1 MATSAQDLLVTFSKA
16 NRRSNGVLYETLGDV
31 EDAGLLTKEIGS
43 PFHSIL
49 GILSHL
55 YICDV
60 VWLRRFRDGG
70 LGETAAVNDPAVRD
84 FEFVHFRHLTF
95 PALEEWGAARPH
107 MDELLDGLVRSL
119 DNAALSESMDYTNAK
134 GKPLRIRRVDA
145 CLHVFNHHAHH
156 RGQVSQALDA
166 FGIWNDF
173 SNVTDATTWAPE
185 K

>member
-1 MATSAQDLLVTFSKA
+1 MATSAQDLLVTFAQA
-16 NRRSNGVLYETLGDV
+16 NRRSNEVLYETLKEV
-31 EDAGLLTKEIGS
+31 EGKSLLTKENGS

-60 VWLRRFRDGG
+60 VWLRRFGDGG
-70 LGETAAVNDPAVRD
+70 LSDLPAVQDPAVTG

-95 PALEEWGAARPH
+95 PELEGWWSARPH
-107 MDELLDGLVRSL
+107 MDDLLESLVRAM
-119 DNAALSESMDYTNAK
+119 DDSELAKDMDYNNAK

-166 FGIWNDF
+166 LGIWNDF
-173 SNVTDATTWAPE
+173 SNITDATTRPQE
-185 K
+185 